1 VNAVV
6 IGCGDTGARLAE
18 LLAAGGHNVVVVDR
32 KPEALRALGA
42 GFNGATVTGI
52 GYDEDVLRRAGIE
65 TADALASVTEND
77 NVNIFAAEVA
87 TRIFHVPRVVARLT
101 DPALERT
108 LQQLGLDYVCGTT
121 IIAQALADR
130 MTEGHA
136 HAFTVRGDV
145 EIMEFLAGP
154 EIEGRRVVE
163 VQIPGEFLVSLLTRG
178 AASLIP
184 RPETVLHAGDRVVA
198 VVQASA
204 RAKVRRFMASPRG
217 AETYP
222 PAGAERPG

>member
-1 VNAVV
+1 MNAVV
-6 IGCGDTGARLAE
+6 IGCGETGVRLAE

-32 KPEALRALGA
+32 NPEALRALGS
-42 GFNGATVTGI
+42 GFNGATVTGL
-52 GYDEDVLRRAGIE
+52 GYDEGVLRKAGIE
-65 TADALASVTEND
+65 TADALATVTEND

-87 TRIFHVPRVVARLT
+87 TRIFHVPRVVARLI

-136 HAFTVRGDV
+136 HAFTVRGGF

-154 EIEGRRVVE
+154 EIESRRVDE

-198 VVQASA
+198 VVLAGA
-204 RAKVRRFMASPRG
+204 RAKVRRFMAGPQG
-217 AETYP
+217 AATP
-222 PAGAERPG
+222 PPSGTARQK

>member
-32 KPEALRALGA
+32 NPEALRLLGT
-42 GFNGATVTGI
+42 GFDGVTVTGL
-52 GYDEDVLRRAGIE
+52 GYDEAVLRKAGVE
-65 TADALASVTEND
+65 TADALATVTEND

-87 TRIFHVPRVVARLT
+87 TRIFRVPRVVARLT

-130 MTEGHA
+130 MTLGHA

-145 EIMEFLAGP
+145 EIMEFLASP
-154 EIEGRRVVE
+154 EIEGRRVDE
-163 VQIPGEFLVSLLTRG
+163 VQLPGEFLVSLLTRG
-178 AASLIP
+178 GAGFIP
-184 RPETVLHAGDRVVA
+184 LPDTVLRTGDRVIA
-198 VVQASA
+198 VVRACA
-204 RAKVRRFMASPRG
+204 RTKVQRFMASPG
-217 AETYP
+217 EAAVP
-222 PAGAERPG
+222 PSAGTERP